1 MARWQFGTPRAG
13 ELHLRP
19 FMLPSTSCDADH
31 PSVVELSQEL
41 TAEADSV
48 AAAAA
53 SIRSWVRRNIVY
65 TLQDKSDTASQTLSK
80 LEGMCTNKANLQ
92 IALLRAAGIPAG
104 YSLVHIT
111 KQAFEGPHTLPAVYE
126 PISDITLHCFCSV
139 YIPEADGAEAD
150 GAEADGAE
158 ADGAEADGAEADGAE
173 ADGAAPLSLQRA
185 LVAGEFRS
193 YDATEREDG
202 AHLMEHLPQTDET
215 RYRATW
221 LRGPLLPTQACLDH
235 LLQTPFRSRIAPAD
249 IEAQN
254 ELWRKH
260 RI

>member
-1 MARWQFGTPRAG
+1 MARALAVASSGSMARWHFGTPRAG

-19 FMLPSTSCDADH
+19 FLLPSPCCDADH
-31 PSVVELSQEL
+31 PSVAQLSREL

-53 SIRSWVRRNIVY
+53 CIRSWIRRHIVN

-80 LEGMCTNKANLQ
+80 REGMCTNKANLQ

-126 PISDITLHCFCSV
+126 PISDVTLHCFCSV
-139 YIPEADGAEAD
+139 YIPHADGADA
-150 GAEADGAE
+150 
-158 ADGAEADGAEADGAE
+158 
-173 ADGAAPLSLQRA
+173 S
-185 LVAGEFRS
+185 VAGEFRS

-202 AHLMEHLPQTDET
+202 THLMEHLQLTDET
-215 RYRATW
+215 RYRASW

-235 LLQTPFRSRIAPAD
+235 LLLTPFRSRIAPTD
-249 IEAQN
+249 LEAQN

>member
-150 GAEADGAE
+150 GAEA
-158 ADGAEADGAEADGAE
+158 EADGAE